1 MKNDWTVLYCNSI
14 EEMEELI
21 LDKPF
26 VWPLIINGIREM
38 LIERRTSVIILEGKL
53 IGTGKKDTATVWITI
68 SDTDVEASLSKML
81 AWREDREEYE
91 ECSQIVSLLNEW
103 KSRECAV
110 ECAD

>member
-21 LDKPF
+21 MDKPF

-38 LIERRTSVIILEGKL
+38 LREGRTSVIVLEGKL
-53 IGTGKKDTATVWITI
+53 IGSKKSDMATVWITI
-68 SDTDVEASLSKML
+68 SDTDVESSLEKML

-91 ECSQIVSLLNEW
+91 ECGQIVDLLDEW
-103 KSRECAV
+103 RLRKCPVDV
-110 ECAD
+110 E